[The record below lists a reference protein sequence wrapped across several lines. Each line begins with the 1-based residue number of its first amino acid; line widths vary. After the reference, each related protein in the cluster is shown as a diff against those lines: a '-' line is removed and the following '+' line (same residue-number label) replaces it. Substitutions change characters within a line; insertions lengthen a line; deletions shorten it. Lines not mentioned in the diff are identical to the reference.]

1 MTILY
6 GKLRSGQEVTAHGVT
21 NIGGKRLGGGSGSLG
36 RSSPVGRRAA
46 YYGGGRSV
54 AKAIS
59 RSKRPGAYKPWFGQ
73 VELITPFNSAYGE
86 KSHKGN
92 LSWGST
98 PDVQHYQ
105 SQQWINANYG
115 DPNVGSYKGLQVRLG
130 GVKRQLTKGGAAAKA
145 RGRPIPAHQIVR
157 EWTDPAPEGIV
168 AGQWYNPSDLAMT
181 TAMGSDRNVG
191 TGDAAYYGGI
201 ITGLKPEVK
210 AAEKAKREFIE
221 NERRQAQEELQAI
234 EDLKQQKADF
244 EKQQQQ
250 MAILAQQTEARTQQ
264 LVEETAR
271 QDRINAAAEAL
282 RLKREARRA
291 KVSPAGQQFQV
302 TKPKKRRKVT
312 RRRYTAPTRY
322 GADPQRASTPW

>member
-1 MTILY
+1 MTTFA
-6 GKLRSGQEVTAHGVT
+6 EAAAAAPE
-21 NIGGKRLGGGSGSLG
+21 GGSRTGGVAHTGGSSSSLG
-36 RSSPVGRRAA
+36 RSSPQGRRAVF
-46 YYGGGRSV
+46 YGGGRNV
-54 AKAIS
+54 ARSIS
-59 RSKRPGAYKPWFGQ
+59 RSTRPGAFKQWFGQ
-73 VELITPFNSAYGE
+73 EELITPFNSTYGQ

-105 SQQWINANYG
+105 SQQWISANYG
-115 DPNVGSYKGLQVRLG
+115 DPNVGNFMGLQVRLG
-130 GVKRQLTKGGAAAKA
+130 GTKRSYTKGGAAAKVK
-145 RGRPIPAHQIVR
+145 GRPVPAHQIKR
-157 EWTDPAPEGIV
+157 EWHEPAPEGIV

-181 TAMGSDRNVG
+181 TAMGSNRNIG
-191 TGDAAYYGGI
+191 HGDAAYYGGI

-221 NERRQAQEELQAI
+221 KERRQAEQELQAI

-312 RRRYTAPTRY
+312 RRRYTAPRRS
-322 GADPQRASTPW
+322 GADPRQASIPW

>member
-1 MTILY
+1 MTSIAQQPDPKYGILL
-6 GKLRSGQEVTAHGVT
+6 GETRPKLSQ
-21 NIGGKRLGGGSGSLG
+21 NMSNLG
-36 RSSPVGRRAA
+36 RSSPVGRTAVF
-46 YYGGGRSV
+46 YGGGRGAAKSV
-54 AKAIS
+54 S
-59 RSKRPGAYKPWFGQ
+59 RSKPGRFKQWFGQ
-73 VELITPFNSAYGE
+73 EELITPFNSAYGQ

-105 SQQWINANYG
+105 SQQWISARYG
-115 DPNVGSYKGLQVRLG
+115 DPNVGNFMGLQVRLG
-130 GVKRQLTKGGAAAKA
+130 GDRQALTKGGASNKI
-145 RGRPIPAHQIVR
+145 RGKPVQPHQITR
-157 EWTDPAPEGIV
+157 EWHDPAPEGIV
-168 AGQWYNPSDLAMT
+168 AGQWYNPEDLAMT
-181 TAMGSDRNVG
+181 RAMGSNRNIG
-191 TGDAAYYGGI
+191 HGDAAYYGGI

-221 NERRQAQEELQAI
+221 KERRQAEQELRAI

-271 QDRINAAAEAL
+271 QDKINAAAETL

-312 RRRYTAPTRY
+312 RRRYTAPTRS
-322 GADPQRASTPW
+322 GADPRQASIPW